1 MKEIPF
7 STILAALANPEHAF
21 PARYL
26 PRFSD
31 LNATDLAA
39 FMKVWPSVSLIRK
52 RTLLKNLDE
61 RFEED
66 TLLLFESIGSRL
78 MHDEDG
84 EVRTLALKLLEETTD
99 RRLIPD
105 MVKMIQDDPE
115 PEARARACTVMG
127 QFVQMCEMGQLPEQ
141 RQQQVEETLLKAA
154 HEDNS
159 SVARAAL
166 EALGYSSRP
175 ELDKLILSAF
185 NRPDPLWQAA
195 ALFAAGRSA
204 DNRWQEQIITGLLS
218 EDAIVRLVA
227 VKSAGE
233 LELKLARKP
242 LLDMLEDEMDDDVFQ
257 AIIWSLSQI
266 GGEDVRTYLQALLA
280 EAEEDE
286 QIEYLED
293 ALANLSFTEDMEEFD
308 MLAVDPDDEL
318 GVDEEPDADEE

>member
-7 STILAALANPEHAF
+7 STILEALKNTDHAF

-26 PRFSD
+26 ARFSD
-31 LNATDLAA
+31 LNSADLKAL
-39 FMKVWPSVSLIRK
+39 MKIWPDIPVVRK
-52 RTLLKNLDE
+52 RTLLKNLND

-78 MHDEDG
+78 THDPDA

-99 RRLIPD
+99 VRLIPD
-105 MVKMIQDDPE
+105 LVKVIQDDLE
-115 PEARARACTVMG
+115 PEARARAATVMG
-127 QFVQMCEMGQLPEQ
+127 QFIQMCELGQLSSEKQ
-141 RQQQVEETLLKAA
+141 AQVEDTLLKAA
-154 HEDNS
+154 HDDNS

-175 ELDKLILSAF
+175 ELDQLITSAF
-185 NRPDPLWQAA
+185 NRPDPLWQAS

-227 VKSAGE
+227 VQSAGE
-233 LELKLARKP
+233 LELKTARKP
-242 LLDMLEDEMDDDVFQ
+242 LIDMLEDELDDDVFQ

-266 GGEDVRTYLQALLA
+266 GGEDVRTYIEALLA
-280 EAEEDE
+280 EAEDDE
-286 QIEYLED
+286 QIEYLEE
-293 ALANLSFTEDMEEFD
+293 ALENLSFTEDLEEFS
-308 MLAVDPDDEL
+308 MLAFDPDDEL
-318 GVDEEPDADEE
+318 AEDEEDEEK